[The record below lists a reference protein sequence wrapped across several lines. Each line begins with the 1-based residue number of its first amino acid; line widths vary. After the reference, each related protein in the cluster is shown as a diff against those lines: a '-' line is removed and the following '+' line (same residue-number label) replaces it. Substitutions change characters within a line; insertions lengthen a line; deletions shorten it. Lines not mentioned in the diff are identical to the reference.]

1 MKRLKAKVDFHD
13 WEAGFIRKVGSEFE
27 MANERYEEFVKNLKE
42 QDIDV
47 KDVVEEIKESKKA
60 AGGTPAK

>member
-13 WEAGFIRKVGSEFE
+13 WEAGFIRKAGTEFE
-27 MANERYEEFVKNLKE
+27 MTDERYEEFVKHLE
-42 QDIDV
+42 DQDIDV
-47 KDVVEEIKESKKA
+47 KDVVEEIKKSKKA

>member
-13 WEAGFIRKVGSEFE
+13 WEAAFLRKAGSEFE
-27 MANERYEEFVKNLKE
+27 MTDERYEEFVKNLKE
-42 QDIDV
+42 QDIEV

-60 AGGTPAK
+60 AGETPAK

>member
-1 MKRLKAKVDFHD
+1 MKKLKAKVDFHD
-13 WEAGFIRKVGSEFE
+13 WEAGFIRKAGTEFE
-27 MANERYEEFVKNLKE
+27 MTDERYEEFVKNLE
-42 QDIDV
+42 DQDIDV